1 MNKKKYLIIAD
12 DFTGA
17 NDTGVQLRKNGY
29 KTEVQLFPTGELIDR
44 SVVLDTESRTISPT
58 DAFQK
63 VSKLTKQ
70 ITLKNKF
77 DIVYKKI
84 DSTIR
89 GNIAEEIH
97 AVANICQP
105 DLIIVAPALPD
116 ANRITVNGI
125 QMLDGRPLME
135 TDIANDPLNPLWTD
149 NIVEILRKEFGQ
161 GVSLMNSDS
170 SDLSSEAS
178 KVLVFDATTNADLA
192 DIVALAQTQK
202 KRILYVGS
210 AGLASVLFKKD
221 FKTYPS
227 LAVVGSI
234 SETSLNQMAY
244 AAKNGIPIVTIQLN
258 DLLKPNRLELISKY
272 RKLVTLSLNKGVDTI
287 LTVTRKKED
296 YHKTVESFKALGK
309 IDRSEISKIVREN
322 LAAVASEVVK
332 HQYLSGLFLTGGDT
346 AIEMIRALNA
356 SGSEIKTE
364 IMPGVVLG
372 TLIGGPIEGLKIV
385 TKAGAFGQEEALYQS
400 LKMLSEGEQK

>member
-1 MNKKKYLIIAD
+1 
-12 DFTGA
+12 
-17 NDTGVQLRKNGY
+17 
-29 KTEVQLFPTGELIDR
+29 
-44 SVVLDTESRTISPT
+44 
-58 DAFQK
+58 
-63 VSKLTKQ
+63 
-70 ITLKNKF
+70 
-77 DIVYKKI
+77 
-84 DSTIR
+84 
-89 GNIAEEIH
+89 
-97 AVANICQP
+97 
-105 DLIIVAPALPD
+105 
-116 ANRITVNGI
+116 
-125 QMLDGRPLME
+125 ME

-149 NIVEILRKEFGQ
+149 NIVEILRKEFRH
-161 GVSLMNSDS
+161 GVSLVNSDS